1 MHPYSPKPKPLIT
14 HPQHKNRRKRLGL
27 LPRSIRVAVIGYPN
41 VGKSAIIN
49 KLIGRKLAKSKNMPG
64 VTKRISWV
72 RLGAAAMGNARKEDE
87 LELLDSPGIIP
98 AKQVDQGT
106 ALKLAVCNDIG
117 QASYDVQVVAAELVS
132 MLKATAAARPG
143 YVDLDRVGQRY
154 QLDVRAM
161 TGDEFLH
168 ALAAKLYRGNLYS
181 AADRLMGDFRRGLL
195 GAVTLELP
203 PPLPEEEEDRGDRV
217 VAPGAEARAEAAAS
231 AAARR
236 QQELELQE
244 MEEVE
249 DEAGKTK
256 VGEGDTIAIG
266 RGQFEGW

>member
-1 MHPYSPKPKPLIT
+1 M
-14 HPQHKNRRKRLGL
+14 
-27 LPRSIRVAVIGYPN
+27 AVIGYPN
-41 VGKSAIIN
+41 VGKSAVIN

-64 VTKRISWV
+64 VTKRIQWV
-72 RLGAAAMGNARKEDE
+72 RLGAAAMGNSRKEDE

-98 AKQVDQGT
+98 AKQVDQDT

-143 YVDLDRVGQRY
+143 YVDLDRVSERY
-154 QLDVRAM
+154 QLDARAM

-203 PPLPEEEEDRGDRV
+203 PPVAEAEEGAGV
-217 VAPGAEARAEAAAS
+217 VAPGAEARAEAEADAEARRRQLEEEEEEEAAAAAAS
-231 AAARR
+231 SR
-236 QQELELQE
+236 
-244 MEEVE
+244 V
-249 DEAGKTK
+249 K
-256 VGEGDTIAIG
+256 VGEGDGIAIG

>member
-1 MHPYSPKPKPLIT
+1 
-14 HPQHKNRRKRLGL
+14 
-27 LPRSIRVAVIGYPN
+27 VAVIGYPN

-64 VTKRISWV
+64 VTKRIQWV

-98 AKQVDQGT
+98 AKQVNQET

-117 QASYDVQVVAAELVS
+117 QASYDVQVVAAELVA
-132 MLKATAAARPG
+132 MLKATAAAKPG
-143 YVDLDRVGQRY
+143 YVDLDKVAQRY

-203 PPLPEEEEDRGDRV
+203 PPAPQEEGEGEGEGGRV
-217 VAPGAEARAEAAAS
+217 VAPGAEARAEEEAEAE
-231 AAARR
+231 RR
-236 QQELELQE
+236 RRLE
-244 MEEVE
+244 EE
-249 DEAGKTK
+249 EAKDANSRVK
-256 VGEGDTIAIG
+256 VGEGDSIAIG

>member
-1 MHPYSPKPKPLIT
+1 MDT
-14 HPQHKNRRKRLGL
+14 HPHPHGYTRNRRQRLGL

-41 VGKSAIIN
+41 VGKSALIN

-64 VTKRISWV
+64 VTKRIQWV

-98 AKQVDQGT
+98 AKQVNAET

-117 QASYDVQVVAAELVS
+117 QASYDVQVVAAELVG
-132 MLKATAAARPG
+132 MLKATAAAKPG
-143 YVDLDRVGQRY
+143 YVDLDRVGERY

-203 PPLPEEEEDRGDRV
+203 PPLAEEEEGAGDRT
-217 VAPGAEARAEAAAS
+217 VAPGAEARAEAAA

-236 QQELELQE
+236 QLELEEME
-244 MEEVE
+244 MEEEEV
-249 DEAGKTK
+249 KSQPK
-256 VGEGDTIAIG
+256 VGEGDSIAIG